1 MWLRL
6 CGGALLC
13 AVAIVLLKSA
23 GGNVLPLQW
32 TGTVILTGAAFLM
45 LSPVIAWVGDL
56 CDGQGVSDMA
66 SLMIKGLGVAM
77 LTQFCADLCRQSGEA
92 PLANSVELAGKAELL
107 LLCLP
112 MLRDLIE
119 LAQGMLE
126 SM

>member
-13 AVAIVLLKSA
+13 AFAIVLLKSA

-56 CDGQGVSDMA
+56 CEGQGVSDMA

-126 SM
+126 GM

>member
-32 TGTVILTGAAFLM
+32 TGTVVLTGASLLM
-45 LSPVIAWVGDL
+45 LAPVIAWVGEL
-56 CDGQGVSDMA
+56 CEGQGMGEMA
-66 SLMIKGLGVAM
+66 SLMLKGLGVAL

-92 PLANSVELAGKAELL
+92 PLANSVEMAGKAELL

-112 MLRDLIE
+112 MLRDLIDVAGE
-119 LAQGMLE
+119 MLAGM
-126 SM
+126 

>member
-23 GGNVLPLQW
+23 GGSVLPLQW
-32 TGTVILTGAAFLM
+32 TGTIVLTGASLLM
-45 LSPVIAWVGDL
+45 LSPVVAWVGAL
-56 CDGQGVSDMA
+56 CEGQGVSELTG
-66 SLMIKGLGVAM
+66 LMIKGLGVAM

-112 MLRDLIE
+112 MLRDLVE

-126 SM
+126 GM

>member
-32 TGTVILTGAAFLM
+32 TGTVVLTGASLLM
-45 LSPVIAWVGDL
+45 LAPVIAWVGEL
-56 CDGQGVSDMA
+56 CEGQGMGEMA
-66 SLMIKGLGVAM
+66 SLMLKGLGVAL

-92 PLANSVELAGKAELL
+92 PLANSVEMAGKAELL
-107 LLCLP
+107 LLCMP
-112 MLRDLIE
+112 MLRDLIDVAGE
-119 LAQGMLE
+119 MLAGM
-126 SM
+126 

>member
-32 TGTVILTGAAFLM
+32 TGTVVLTGASLLM
-45 LSPVIAWVGDL
+45 LAPVIAWVGEL
-56 CDGQGVSDMA
+56 CEGQGMGEMA
-66 SLMIKGLGVAM
+66 SLMLKGLGVAL
-77 LTQFCADLCRQSGEA
+77 LTQFCADLCRHSGEA
-92 PLANSVELAGKAELL
+92 PLANSVEMAGKAELL

-112 MLRDLIE
+112 MLRDLIDVAGE
-119 LAQGMLE
+119 MLAGM
-126 SM
+126 